1 MDAKNEM
8 IRKGGTLLDACEV
21 ITVASVDGK
30 GYPRPVPVVKLA
42 AEGCGQIWF
51 ATGAGSRKTAQFR
64 ANPKAGVSFF
74 AGQDSVVLTGVYRR
88 GARSCTTCFLA
99 GLDAGAF
106 PAGGGRSRILP
117 VEIYGP
123 VRNVLDR
130 RRIRDVRPVILS
142 LLQQICSGQTMT

>member
-74 AGQDSVVLTGVYRR
+74 AGQDSVVLTGFIEEVPILHDVL
-88 GARSCTTCFLA
+88 S
-99 GLDAGAF
+99 
-106 PAGGGRSRILP
+106 GRIGCWSISRWGRTIP
-117 VEIYGP
+117 NIA
-123 VRNVLDR
+123 
-130 RRIRDVRPVILS
+130 
-142 LLQQICSGQTMT
+142 C

>member
-64 ANPKAGVSFF
+64 ANLKAGVSFF
-74 AGQDSVVLTGVYRR
+74 AGHDSVGLSKRCPILHDVL
-88 GARSCTTCFLA
+88 S
-99 GLDAGAF
+99 
-106 PAGGGRSRILP
+106 GRIGCWSISHWGRTIP
-117 VEIYGP
+117 NIA
-123 VRNVLDR
+123 
-130 RRIRDVRPVILS
+130 
-142 LLQQICSGQTMT
+142 C

>member
-64 ANPKAGVSFF
+64 ANLKAGVSFF
-74 AGQDSVVLTGVYRR
+74 AGHDSVVLTGFIEEVPDPARR
-88 GARSCTTCFLA
+88 
-99 GLDAGAF
+99 AF
-106 PAGGGRSRILP
+106 WQDWMLEHFPLVADDPEYCLLKFTAQCGTFWIGGEFVTYDL
-117 VEIYGP
+117 
-123 VRNVLDR
+123 
-130 RRIRDVRPVILS
+130 
-142 LLQQICSGQTMT
+142 

>member
-74 AGQDSVVLTGVYRR
+74 AGQDSVVLTGFIEEVPDPARR
-88 GARSCTTCFLA
+88 AFWQDWMLEHFPLGAAQCGTFWI
-99 GLDAGAF
+99 
-106 PAGGGRSRILP
+106 GGEFVTYDL
-117 VEIYGP
+117 
-123 VRNVLDR
+123 
-130 RRIRDVRPVILS
+130 
-142 LLQQICSGQTMT
+142 

>member
-64 ANPKAGVSFF
+64 ANPKAGVYSSATF
-74 AGQDSVVLTGVYRR
+74 TN
-88 GARSCTTCFLA
+88 
-99 GLDAGAF
+99 
-106 PAGGGRSRILP
+106 PAKP
-117 VEIYGP
+117 M
-123 VRNVLDR
+123 
-130 RRIRDVRPVILS
+130 LS
-142 LLQQICSGQTMT
+142 PFSACA